1 MSKANTFPLL
11 IVEVANCHGG
21 SRAYLLELVDGL
33 CRTSVEAIKFQLI
46 IADELLVPQHSQY
59 SLFKSLEFPSSFWGQ
74 VVAKVRAA
82 DKKVAVDV
90 FGDRSLELAVRLN
103 ADLLK
108 IYASDVDDLQFI
120 KKVMVLKK
128 QVFISTGGA
137 ELAEIERIIKLPGSA
152 NICFLVGFQSFPTPP
167 EEAHLDRI
175 AYLRENY
182 GCHVGF
188 MDHSDARDG
197 FSGVLPC
204 LAVAKGACTIEK
216 HVYLAGRKKTYDWQ
230 SAVDYRE
237 LDKLRALLIKTQA
250 ACGSGD
256 FELTKLEKEYFM
268 KKRKIAV
275 AAREIAAGEKLK
287 RDSVVFKLGEVAGG
301 EQGIYRKELNDY
313 FGQRLGQDVK
323 KNDILL
329 KNIFAKGA

>member
-1 MSKANTFPLL
+1 MNRADKFPLL
-11 IVEVANCHGG
+11 VAEVANCHGG

-33 CRTSVEAIKFQLI
+33 CRTSVDAIKFQLI
-46 IADELLVPQHSQY
+46 IADELLVPGHSQY
-59 SLFKSLEFPSSFWGQ
+59 SLFQSLEFPRSFWAK

-82 DKKVAVDV
+82 NKQVAVDI
-90 FGDRSLELAVRLN
+90 FGDRSLDLAARLD

-120 KKVMVLKK
+120 KKVMGLKK
-128 QVFISTGGA
+128 QVLISTGGA
-137 ELAEIERIIKLPGSA
+137 ELAEIKRIIKLPGSG
-152 NICFLVGFQSFPTPP
+152 NLCFLVGFQSFPTPP
-167 EEAHLDRI
+167 EESQLNRI
-175 AYLRENY
+175 EYLREHY
-182 GCHVGF
+182 GCNVGF
-188 MDHSDARDG
+188 MDHSDAGDS

-204 LAVAKGACTIEK
+204 LAVAKGACTVEK
-216 HVYLAGRKKTYDWQ
+216 HVYLAARKKTYDWQ
-230 SAVDYRE
+230 SAIDFRE

-256 FELTKLEKEYFM
+256 FALTKLEKEYFI

-275 AAREIAAGEKLK
+275 AARDIAAGEKLK
-287 RDSVVFKLGEVAGG
+287 KDSVVFKLGEVAGG
-301 EQGIYRKELNDY
+301 QQGIYRKELNGY

-329 KNIFAKGA
+329 KNIFTKGA